1 MSRNT
6 VHEPSR
12 GLGGRVREKLTLD
25 SRKRFILLFALFNAM
40 FCLLLLLSLQNVQ
53 LTVEKRQC
61 AEDKHQIE
69 ISLETVESLATEA
82 VQQIVTLE
90 GRVEELLTPEPT
102 STAPPP
108 TATRT
113 PVPPTPTPAATKTQT
128 PVPPS
133 PTSVPPSP
141 TATRVWP
148 TRTNTPVPPTPTPE
162 PPPTSKP
169 KPPEPGPS
177 PTRPAEPSPTP

>member
-6 VHEPSR
+6 VHEPGR
-12 GLGGRVREKLTLD
+12 DLFERVRERLTLD

-40 FCLLLLLSLQNVQ
+40 FCLLFLLSLQNVQ

-90 GRVEELLTPEPT
+90 GRIGDLLTPEPT
-102 STAPPP
+102 PTVLPP
-108 TATRT
+108 TA
-113 PVPPTPTPAATKTQT
+113 TQT
-128 PVPPS
+128 PVPPTLV
-133 PTSVPPSP
+133 PTATMTSTPVPPSP
-141 TATRVWP
+141 TATRVPP
-148 TRTNTPVPPTPTPE
+148 TRTNTPIPPTPTPE
-162 PPPTSKP
+162 PLPTSKP

-177 PTRPAEPSPTP
+177 PTRPAEPTRIP